1 MKQITV
7 FSLALILLWSCK
19 EEEGNVNT
27 ISLGLDVQSS
37 FDQDNVQIKIDNR
50 EIMNRHLQTNNLL
63 GVCDYG
69 RINIK
74 LTEGKHVIKIVINK
88 WTTKTE
94 VFSLSK
100 ALYIGVN
107 YFEQTKE
114 IALIYSDQPFGY
126 D

>member
-7 FSLALILLWSCK
+7 FFLTLILLWSCK
-19 EEEGNVNT
+19 EENVNT
-27 ISLGLDVQSS
+27 VPLGLDVQSS
-37 FDQDNVQIKIDNR
+37 FNQDNVQITIDNR
-50 EIMNRHLQTNNLL
+50 EIMNRELQTNNLL
-63 GVCDYG
+63 GVCDDG

-74 LTEGKHVIKIVINK
+74 LGEGKHVIKIVINNLI
-88 WTTKTE
+88 TKTE
-94 VFSLSK
+94 TFSLNK

-114 IALIYSDQPFGY
+114 ISFIYSDHPFGY